1 MQYTILSTIT
11 LGILFVV
18 LTYFLFYIFKKFK
31 IKINEKLLY
40 GLIPWVMAAAF
51 ARVAEDAGVY
61 PDSFFTTTPGIVLV
75 FTVIL
80 LAVFFLGI
88 QIEKKKKFAL
98 WKTLTISG
106 LIMSAVQLPS
116 LKFVNFYGAEVI
128 VMVFA
133 IALGAILIAR
143 KFIKIDNLS
152 FYAIAAQ
159 LFDASATFTSLTYF
173 NYYEQHV
180 LPTFLINIA
189 GPWIMFPLKLAVILP
204 IIYLLNKY
212 CEDNELRKFVM
223 VAIFVL
229 GLAPGL
235 RDTLRLTAGV

>member
-1 MQYTILSTIT
+1 MQYTILSTVI

-40 GLIPWVMAAAF
+40 GLIPWVVAAAF

-61 PDSFFTTTPGIVLV
+61 PDTFFTTTPGIILV
-75 FTVIL
+75 FTAVL
-80 LAVFFLGI
+80 LAVFFIGI

-98 WKTLTISG
+98 WKTLAISG
-106 LIMSAVQLPS
+106 IIMSAVQFPF

-128 VMVFA
+128 IIVFA
-133 IALGAILIAR
+133 IALGAALIVR
-143 KFIKIDNLS
+143 KFVKIDNLS

-180 LPTFLINIA
+180 LPTFLISIT
-189 GPWIMFPLKLAVILP
+189 GPWIMFPLKLAVIIP

-212 CEDNELRKFVM
+212 CDDKELRKFIM
-223 VAIFVL
+223 IAIFVL

-235 RDTLRLTAGV
+235 RDTLRLVAGV